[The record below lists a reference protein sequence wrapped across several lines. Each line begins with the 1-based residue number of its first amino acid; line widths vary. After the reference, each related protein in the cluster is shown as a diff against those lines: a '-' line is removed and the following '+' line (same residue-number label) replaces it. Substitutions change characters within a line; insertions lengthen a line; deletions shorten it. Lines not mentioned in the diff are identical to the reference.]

1 MAVHTRLTKREISDI
16 LRVYRIGNLL
26 NFSGIQE
33 GIENTNYKIK
43 TTNNYYI
50 LTIFE
55 ERVNKKNLPFFLN
68 LMLNNKPLLLNL
80 ILFVSFVAL
89 ISAFFIEYVLGHQP
103 CNLCI
108 LERIPYLLA
117 IVIILLNYKFSQF
130 EKLFLVLLII
140 VFFTATIMSVY
151 HFGIEQGFIEESLV
165 CDLKDGSG
173 ATSKEAILK
182 QLQEQKVSCKDVT
195 FKIFGLSL
203 TTYNIVISVLITIN
217 TLKIYLNDAKSN

>member
-1 MAVHTRLTKREISDI
+1 
-16 LRVYRIGNLL
+16 
-26 NFSGIQE
+26 
-33 GIENTNYKIK
+33 
-43 TTNNYYI
+43 
-50 LTIFE
+50 
-55 ERVNKKNLPFFLN
+55 
-68 LMLNNKPLLLNL
+68 MLNNKSFLLNL
-80 ILFVSFVAL
+80 ILFVSFIAL

-140 VFFTATIMSVY
+140 VFLTATILSVY
-151 HFGIEQGFIEESLV
+151 HFGIEEGFIEESLV
-165 CDLKDGSG
+165 CDLKNGSG
-173 ATSKEAILK
+173 VTSKEEILK

-203 TTYNIVISVLITIN
+203 TTYNIVISILITIN
-217 TLKIYLNDAKSN
+217 TLKIYLNYAKSK